1 MTTPLWALLAFAAW
15 TLLTLANTVGVYRW
29 GHILTGRSRIE
40 DFSHYTTEKGSNWY
54 RRSLRAHANCVENLP
69 AFGAIVL
76 VLTASG
82 LQSTILDVLTIVV
95 IAARIPHT
103 LVHVAFEQR
112 TVAVSFRSAFFNVQ
126 WLAMM
131 AMIVVLVANLAF

>member
-1 MTTPLWALLAFAAW
+1 MSIPLWALLAFAGW

-29 GHILTGRSRIE
+29 GSILSGRARIE
-40 DFSHYTTEKGSNWY
+40 AYAHYTTEKGSDWY

-69 AFGAIVL
+69 VFGAIVL

-82 LQSTILDVLTIVV
+82 LQSTTLDVLALVV
-95 IAARIPHT
+95 IGARIPHT

-112 TVAVSFRSAFFNVQ
+112 TVAVSFRSAFFNIQ
-126 WLAMM
+126 WLAMI
-131 AMIVVLVANLAF
+131 AMIVVMVVELAT